1 MEVKLIKA
9 QAEDAAAIH
18 AMQTQAFLPLLEKYQ
33 DHDTNPANETVERTV
48 ERINQAHADK
58 YIISCSGVAVGAV
71 RVTEK
76 ENKKYRVGRIFITP
90 EHQGKG
96 IAQQVFALIEQI
108 YADAKSWELDTIMQE
123 ARNCYL
129 YEKLGYKRTGE
140 THEINDKLTLCFYE
154 KEA

>member
-1 MEVKLIKA
+1 MKVTLSRAKV
-9 QAEDAAAIH
+9 EDAAAIH
-18 AMQTQAFLPLLEKYQ
+18 AMQTLAFQPLLEKYQ

-48 ERINQAHADK
+48 ERINQTHADN
-58 YIISCSGVAVGAV
+58 YIIRYAEEAVGAV
-71 RVTEK
+71 RVVEK
-76 ENKKYRVGRIFITP
+76 DNKTYRVGRIFITP

-108 YADAKSWELDTIMQE
+108 YADAKSWELDTIVQE

-129 YEKLGYKRTGE
+129 YEKLGYRKTGE
-140 THEINDKLTLCFYE
+140 THEINDKLTLCFYA